1 MVKIYLN
8 RWKAIGGMKTKHQDI
23 FGQKSNISPFP
34 SMNVFLS
41 RTSLEDSS
49 HSTPSPLS
57 SAASS
62 QVRNQNRE
70 MLQLPQLSKIINFE
84 FDRKSQPEL
93 HSHWLPSHGPVA
105 FKLKSIQWKIF
116 QDSLHTAQLLLNS
129 NQFNQKYF
137 RTPLTRP
144 SCF

>member
-1 MVKIYLN
+1 
-8 RWKAIGGMKTKHQDI
+8 MKTKHQDI
-23 FGQKSNISPFP
+23 FCQKSKISPFP

-84 FDRKSQPEL
+84 FDRIQS
-93 HSHWLPSHGPVA
+93 
-105 FKLKSIQWKIF
+105 SI
-116 QDSLHTAQLLLNS
+116 HTGQLLNS
-129 NQFNQKYF
+129 NQFNEKYF
-137 RTPLTRP
+137 RTPFTRP
-144 SCF
+144 SCWHRSERLRQRLRQRRKGSSLLLEGGISWIISRRQLW